1 MSNLFAI
8 NSVVVFVT
16 LILLIILSI
25 VTWSI
30 ALFKTW
36 KQFQAKK
43 LDKKFI
49 ERFWAAREWAEA
61 QKVAQEGQGDFARLA
76 QAGFAEIKTLGEV
89 QQDLKHMGKPHDVLE
104 RQLVQQL
111 QNIQRRHERGQA
123 ELATIGSTSPFVGLF
138 GTVWGIMHALQDIGK
153 SGSASLDVVAG
164 PIGEALIA
172 TAIGIAVALPAVL
185 FYNFFLRRLKV
196 HVTDLENFAHD
207 FMRLAQKHDYK
218 VCLESGVLNPLNVD
232 REVEPKVEVEIPME
246 KMTVRPRS
254 IVVAVYSIGVSTVI
268 GLVSLFL
275 SFANQQSGMNGL
287 SKLLIFFVIPVYA
300 FTIFMV
306 YKIYEGK
313 NWARFFFL
321 IGCILALVAMP
332 NYIKNEFTQSIF
344 LGVLFVLQWVLNLY
358 SLFLLYSKSGGEWFK
373 RYVGKQ
379 TVIKST

>member
-1 MSNLFAI
+1 MSNFFAI

-16 LILLIILSI
+16 LILLIILSV

-36 KQFQAKK
+36 KQFQAKMQ
-43 LDKKFI
+43 DKEFI

-89 QQDLKHMGKPHDVLE
+89 KQDLKHMGKPHDVLE

-164 PIGEALIA
+164 PIGEALVA

-218 VCLESGVLNPLNVD
+218 L
-232 REVEPKVEVEIPME
+232 
-246 KMTVRPRS
+246 
-254 IVVAVYSIGVSTVI
+254 
-268 GLVSLFL
+268 
-275 SFANQQSGMNGL
+275 
-287 SKLLIFFVIPVYA
+287 
-300 FTIFMV
+300 
-306 YKIYEGK
+306 
-313 NWARFFFL
+313 
-321 IGCILALVAMP
+321 
-332 NYIKNEFTQSIF
+332 
-344 LGVLFVLQWVLNLY
+344 
-358 SLFLLYSKSGGEWFK
+358 
-373 RYVGKQ
+373 
-379 TVIKST
+379 